1 VSLPL
6 VSILIPTY
14 NSAQWIAETIR
25 SALAQTW
32 ERKEIIIVDDGSTDQ
47 TLQVARQ
54 FESESVHV
62 VSQQNQGAAAARNKA
77 FSLSHG
83 DYIQWLDADDL
94 LAADKIARQMEVVS
108 SGESS
113 RTLLSA
119 PWGPFIYR
127 VRRAEFTPNA
137 LWCDLSPAEFL
148 LRKLGQKIFMQTAV
162 WLVSREL
169 SEAAGPWDASLVS
182 DDDGEY
188 FCRVMLASSGIRFV
202 PDAKVYYRR
211 VGIGRLSHV
220 GRADNKLE
228 ALWRSMQ
235 LHIGYLRSLEDSERV
250 RAACIQ
256 YLQNYFVVFY
266 GQRPDIVDQMHEV
279 ARGLGGQLGVPSLSW
294 KYAWIK
300 TLFGWSLAK
309 RAQLFFPSVKWSVL
323 RSVDRVQF
331 SIEEK
336 FLPKDKGFRLEDGDA
351 ASNGQVH
358 ARGQEVAV
366 KQRRKS
372 GF

>member
-14 NSAQWIAETIR
+14 NSEQWIAESIR

-54 FESESVHV
+54 FESESVRV

-108 SGESS
+108 LGEGP
-113 RTLLSA
+113 RTLLSS
-119 PWGPFIYR
+119 PWGLFIYR
-127 VRRAEFTPNA
+127 VHRAEFTPNA

-148 LRKLGQKIFMQTAV
+148 VRKLGQKIFMQTAV

-169 SEAAGPWDASLVS
+169 SEAAGSWDISLVS

-188 FCRVMLASSGIRFV
+188 FCRVILASSGIRFV

-211 VGIGRLSHV
+211 VGTGRLSYV

-228 ALWRSMQ
+228 AMWRSMQ

-250 RAACIQ
+250 RAVCIQ
-256 YLQNYFVVFY
+256 YLQNYLVVFY

-279 ARGLGGQLGVPSLSW
+279 ARGLGGALRDPRLSW

-300 TLFGWSLAK
+300 SLFGWSLAK

-331 SIEEK
+331 SVEEK
-336 FLPKDKGFRLEDGDA
+336 FSPKNKGSRVEDGDT
-351 ASNGQVH
+351 ASNGQIH
-358 ARGQEVAV
+358 ARGQEAEV

-372 GF
+372 CL